1 MAWSRAISS
10 SEVVDAVE
18 LAGIA
23 AMDHGPA
30 LLDLGEVEIGEPG
43 LHGAPERVAGIEV
56 QLGAA
61 EDEVGGVLVRGGEAG
76 EGRRRERVDLARLP
90 DRVRRRIGLQV
101 GPAREAHQA
110 AGEGDVHR
118 RTHAERWPRS
128 RGTARFRGS
137 DAGAKGRPRPWPTDP
152 TP

>member
-1 MAWSRAISS
+1 MVRRNS
-10 SEVVDAVE
+10 
-18 LAGIA
+18 
-23 AMDHGPA
+23 
-30 LLDLGEVEIGEPG
+30 
-43 LHGAPERVAGIEV
+43 VAGIEV

-90 DRVRRRIGLQV
+90 DRVRRRIGPQV

-118 RTHAERWPRS
+118 RHA
-128 RGTARFRGS
+128 RGALAEIARHG
-137 DAGAKGRPRPWPTDP
+137 
-152 TP
+152 